1 MLVSATITPDLD
13 KVRGRT
19 PTCQR
24 LQSCVLG
31 DATSR
36 AGGCSPTCQGLQ
48 PHVPEAAALCARG
61 GDPLCC
67 QVTSLLLHNP
77 ATVDVRD
84 DAADG
89 GGSGVLRQFYLRCAH
104 VDKFLVMYA
113 PPYP

>member
-1 MLVSATITPDLD
+1 MPGAAAPRA
-13 KVRGRT
+13 RGCNL
-19 PTCQR
+19 TCQK
-24 LQSCVLG
+24 L
-31 DATSR
+31 
-36 AGGCSPTCQGLQ
+36 
-48 PHVPEAAALCARG
+48 AALCARG